1 MKDTEQFNI
10 RLPKALLYDLEF
22 ISQRLKLN
30 RNDWL
35 RTKIAKLILQ
45 EKQDIL
51 EVYEQRYAHGFLSDE
66 EFKNFTGISPT
77 DGIKQLREDI
87 SKNRKIYSKNFE
99 KYAGNVMKE
108 FKDKKGLMHFDEY
121 FKGILKQIDS
131 KRKKGGEKKE

>member
-77 DGIKQLREDI
+77 DGIKQLRDDI
-87 SKNRKIYSKNFE
+87 SKNRKVYSKNFE
-99 KYAGNVMKE
+99 KYASNVMNE
-108 FKDKKGLMHFDEY
+108 FKAKKGQVYFDEY
-121 FKGILKQIDS
+121 FKGILKQVDS
-131 KRKKGGEKKE
+131 KRKNGK

>member
-22 ISQRLKLN
+22 ISQHLKLN

-35 RTKIAKLILQ
+35 RTKIARLILQ

-87 SKNRKIYSKNFE
+87 SQSHKIGSKNFE
-99 KYAGNVMKE
+99 KYAGNVIEE
-108 FKDKKGLMHFDEY
+108 FKAKKGLMYFDEY
-121 FKGILKQIDS
+121 FKGILKQIDA
-131 KRKKGGEKKE
+131 KRKKKKV

>member
-77 DGIKQLREDI
+77 DGIKQLRDDI
-87 SKNRKIYSKNFE
+87 SKNRKVYSKNFE
-99 KYAGNVMKE
+99 KYASNVMNE
-108 FKDKKGLMHFDEY
+108 FKAKKGLMHFDEY
-121 FKGILKQIDS
+121 FKGIIKRVDA
-131 KRKKGGEKKE
+131 KRKKRK